1 MKFAQGRTSPSQLK
15 AQTLNSSTASA
26 VLQQSARQ
34 QQQAS
39 QLKAMLYG
47 SQQLTQRTLPD
58 GALSQQMALEDEETV
73 QGKFEAAQLMELEE
87 EPLQGKFEPVQRM
100 ALEEDEPMQGKF
112 ESAAVSQ
119 RQAEAGTVNNT
130 GMPDQLKAG
139 IENLSGYAMDDVKV
153 HYNSAKPAQMQ
164 AHAYAQGTDIHIAP
178 GQEQHLPHEAWHVVQ
193 QKQGRVQ
200 ATTQLKGEAINDDP
214 GLEHE
219 ADVMG
224 MKALRMVEPTHNI
237 YTMFDDSEAQ
247 KNSGVIQGFGFMNSQ
262 PDSLTQRKINLPVN
276 EPSSCEKTPNN
287 RSKIVQRQLIIN
299 GAIHI
304 GTTGLGIPVTVNR
317 AAHIQS
323 LIGSA
328 LPFNFNTAHEMCQ
341 YLTELDTLLGPVN
354 DPGGIRGLIINN
366 VTSLVNLGN
375 SVTNIVVTAAVPM
388 GDRIALLNDLGNDIE
403 LVSQLLTLATS
414 PLGAGSPGLRLR
426 RVLDDNPGA
435 VATVIGLQPLIAA
448 QLRIDEKILRG
459 EITGGAPLV
468 GAVPTSA
475 NRNLIGGHSQSIT
488 TDPAYVVSVSVINA
502 ATPTHYVSFRKL
514 VRADVNGFAAD
525 VSGGVPGNIVGT
537 INPLIAIA
545 AGIGGVPPALKVG
558 PPPHILLQWQTAR
571 TPYIGNTLA
580 EVGIATAAAVTAGN
594 TANAALAA
602 GGGNAAGMA
611 PFIDAVVALYTSTR
625 NALVAAQRIEIN
637 TASNLA
643 TPALALLDAEI
654 LRWQQNGPVL
664 SANKN
669 STFAPP
675 GWTDDDVLNAG
686 DLTAATPATRVRYD
700 AGFPAPIPNGVN
712 VDTKHELVVN
722 DPVTGNSLVWVVM
735 KSNAVY
741 TLGTPSTTAGGVI
754 ISSFPTNDPAIPVAP
769 VYPVRDIDRFS
780 AI

>member
-1 MKFAQGRTSPSQLK
+1 MKFAKGRIQSDAGP
-15 AQTLNSSTASA
+15 QTPAAAGTASA
-26 VLQQSARQ
+26 ELQQSPLLQQQTTQLMTIRHSVRQ
-34 QQQAS
+34 QLQRK
-39 QLKAMLYG
+39 QLG
-47 SQQLTQRTLPD
+47 SVV
-58 GALSQQMALEDEETV
+58 SQQMSLD
-73 QGKFEAAQLMELEE
+73 EE
-87 EPLQGKFEPVQRM
+87 EPLQGKFEP
-100 ALEEDEPMQGKF
+100 
-112 ESAAVSQ
+112 AAVSQ
-119 RQAEAGTVNNT
+119 RQAETRSNNT
-130 GMPDQLKAG
+130 GMPNQLKSG
-139 IENLSGYAMDDVKV
+139 IESLSGYAMDDVKV

-193 QKQGRVQ
+193 QKQGRVK
-200 ATTQLKGEAINDDP
+200 ATTQLKGKAINDDP
-214 GLEHE
+214 SLEHE

-224 MKALRMVEPTHNI
+224 MKALQMMEPTHNI
-237 YTMFDDSEAQ
+237 YTAFEDAVTQ
-247 KNSGVIQGFGFMNSQ
+247 KKSGVVQGFGFMNSQ
-262 PDSLTQRKINLPVN
+262 PESLTQRKINLPVS
-276 EPSSCEKTPNN
+276 EPSGCEKTPDN
-287 RSKIVQRQLIIN
+287 RNKIVQRQLIIN

-323 LIGSA
+323 LIDSV

-354 DPGGIRGLIINN
+354 DPGGMRGLIINN

-375 SVTNIVVTAAVPM
+375 AITNIVVTAAVPM

-468 GAVPTSA
+468 GAVPTGA

-488 TDPAYVVSVSVINA
+488 TDPAYVVSASVINV

-545 AGIGGVPPALKVG
+545 AGIGGAPPALNAG
-558 PPPHILLQWQTAR
+558 PPPHILIQRQTAR
-571 TPYIGNTLA
+571 TPYIGITLA
-580 EVGIATAAAVTAGN
+580 EVGMATAAAVTAGN
-594 TANAALAA
+594 TANVALAA

-712 VDTKHELVVN
+712 VDTKHELVIN

-735 KSNAVY
+735 KRDAVY
-741 TLGTPSTTAGGVI
+741 TLGLPSTAAGGVI

-769 VYPVRDIDRFS
+769 VYPARDIDRFS